1 MPELET
7 FNANRVKSM
16 LKNKKEWA
24 FSLLAVTSYLLSL
37 SGMTYALP
45 SPQAPSRATPAT
57 VANAAKAGTPVSF
70 NLKTGKTQV
79 GESVRRRT
87 SSTSTRVSQPSS
99 FSRTNAKPLVQE
111 QLGGRGVKPN
121 TLVAPNYIH
130 VSDTASYPWSTQT
143 KLYVTYSNGNS
154 KGCSGTLIA
163 AKYVLTAG
171 HCVYSKSDG
180 GWAKTIE
187 AIPGGTNK
195 PFGSA
200 YATQVRSYT
209 GWASYQDPNYDIALI
224 TLDREIGKKAGWLGY
239 AYFPSIKGV
248 TGYVA
253 GYPDGYGFNGLNL
266 YYHYGS
272 VVSSSSRRVS
282 YQIDTSGGQQGAGVY
297 QFSGGQRYVFA
308 VHTDAGYHDISK
320 NSAGTRI
327 DSEKFDDL
335 EAWIASG
342 Q

>member
-1 MPELET
+1 
-7 FNANRVKSM
+7 M

-24 FSLLAVTSYLLSL
+24 FSLLAATSYLLSL

-224 TLDREIGKKAGWLGY
+224 TLDRPIGKSTGWLGY
-239 AYFPSIKGV
+239 TTYSSVNGI
-248 TGYVA
+248 TGNVA
-253 GYPDGYGFNGLNL
+253 GYPGDKGGTYL
-266 YYHYGS
+266 YYHSGPI
-272 VVSSSSRRVS
+272 SSSTSYRLY
-282 YQIDTSGGQQGAGVY
+282 YQIDTYGGQSGSGIYYIDSQNNRYIFGIHTTGVTPSNPSY
-297 QFSGGQRYVFA
+297 
-308 VHTDAGYHDISK
+308 
-320 NSAGTRI
+320 NSGTRI
-327 DSEKFDDL
+327 DAQKYNYITSS
-335 EAWIASG
+335 IASG
-342 Q
+342 T